1 VEIDQRRLRDALGA
15 FATGVAV
22 VTGLTEAG
30 ERVAMTVSSF
40 NSVSLTPPLVLFS
53 VARSARSFALWI
65 GMQRYAINILSQQQE
80 ELSNRF
86 ARPSADRWSGLLV
99 LDGRSGVPVLPNAL
113 AAFECEQYARYNGGD
128 HEIFVGRVIAH
139 RTNSYKLERPLIFFG
154 GRYRRLDDGSH
165 DLPPTDASIFAGW

>member
-86 ARPSADRWSGLLV
+86 ARPSADRVISPRRQERRARASKCV
-99 LDGRSGVPVLPNAL
+99 SRIRMRAICAL
-113 AAFECEQYARYNGGD
+113 
-128 HEIFVGRVIAH
+128 
-139 RTNSYKLERPLIFFG
+139 
-154 GRYRRLDDGSH
+154 
-165 DLPPTDASIFAGW
+165 